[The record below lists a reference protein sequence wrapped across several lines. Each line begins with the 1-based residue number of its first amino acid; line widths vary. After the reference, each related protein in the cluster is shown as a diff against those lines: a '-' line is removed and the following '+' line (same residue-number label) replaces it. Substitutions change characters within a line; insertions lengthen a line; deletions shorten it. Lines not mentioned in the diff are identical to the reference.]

1 MEGNLTY
8 PEGSDFPGN
17 SPEPTAGAMLT
28 FSTDHLRPQDRFQHW
43 CDVRGK
49 SLFGVTL
56 ELDPERRPDFHGQF
70 VAAPMGRATLI
81 EMRAS
86 TYRMERHTSDIA
98 RVQGDSLCIGSQV
111 SGPGWTHTCGGEAH
125 RIRSGLV
132 TLGHS
137 DQPFASVPDAPGDF
151 VYRVLKLP
159 LSAGVDFC
167 APVDDLVALPLHE
180 NMRLTGLVGAMFSA
194 LTSQPPE
201 TADASTTDLEHIF
214 RLALMARGRISFS
227 APGSREA
234 LRTGCLYAA
243 RSIIDREFY
252 RPQLAPA
259 MVAAMLGIS
268 VRQLHLVF
276 EPTGMSFART
286 LMKRRLESAHRMLVS
301 QPHRSVLDVAFSCGF
316 DGMATFYRAFRTAYG
331 LTPGDLR
338 HGAVRDP

>member
-1 MEGNLTY
+1 
-8 PEGSDFPGN
+8 
-17 SPEPTAGAMLT
+17 MLT

-43 CDVRGK
+43 CEVRGK

-56 ELDPERRPDFHGQF
+56 ELDRERRPDFHGHF

-86 TYRMERHTSDIA
+86 TYRMERKSSDIA

-111 SGPGWTHTCGGEAH
+111 RGPGWTHVCGGEAY
-125 RIRSGLV
+125 RISPGLV

-159 LSAGVDFC
+159 LSAGVDFG
-167 APVDDLVALPLHE
+167 APVDDLVATPLHE
-180 NMRLTGLVGAMFSA
+180 NMRLTSLVGVMFSA

-201 TADASTTDLEHIF
+201 TAEASVTDLEHIF
-214 RLALMARGRISFS
+214 RLALIARGRIGLG
-227 APGSREA
+227 APGNRAA

-243 RSIIDREFY
+243 RSIIDREFH
-252 RPQLAPA
+252 RPQLAPV
-259 MVAAMLGIS
+259 MVATMLGIS

-286 LMKRRLESAHRMLVS
+286 LMRRRLEAARRMLVS
-301 QPHRSVLDVAFSCGF
+301 QPHRPVLDVAFSCGF
-316 DGMATFYRAFRTAYG
+316 DGMATFYRAFRAAYG
-331 LTPGDLR
+331 LTPGDVR
-338 HGAVRDP
+338 HGVVRNS